1 MTIWESL
8 ESKNSLVCPLQ
19 VFSLYFNDE
28 PTKNVN
34 SEKTLYDK
42 WLYLGTD
49 FLRRA
54 GEDRRR
60 GGEC

>member
-1 MTIWESL
+1 MTIWKSP
-8 ESKNSLVCPLQ
+8 ESKNSLVCPLGEL
-19 VFSLYFNDE
+19 SLYFNDE

-34 SEKTLYDK
+34 PEKKPYNK